1 MLKGISFG
9 RWGISFSCFVLRKQG
24 IVTSLTV
31 TDILSLGHAPFSQ
44 KIKLYWHYRTEQV
57 VNIQLRQI
65 LTAKTIESSILR
77 ISQLVHT
84 FFCSFE

>member
-24 IVTSLTV
+24 IVTSLT
-31 TDILSLGHAPFSQ
+31 LSLGHAPFSQ

-77 ISQLVHT
+77 ISQVVHT